1 MRKRE
6 IELNEKQMRLYHQ
19 LEAQANKI
27 FNFKTHIQ
35 GKRGTER
42 YRGGVRPFLRFCA
55 AKFGL
60 RNIRNI
66 SDKHIAA
73 FIEYS
78 REANVA
84 VSTLKTDLSAIR
96 KLHEMIPNSR
106 YRLSENHELNY
117 TDQRKTRGVDRAW
130 RDSEVK
136 HAVNLAHQM
145 NRYDVKWSIQLARN
159 CGLRIEEVTAL
170 TKTQLRNALQKGY
183 LELRTTKGGIPRDV
197 PVSPE
202 ARNVFREILAHAT
215 QEKIFIRH
223 GKQHHQA
230 FKSIQNWIYNHREYF
245 QESYQR
251 DEGYIRD
258 LRIDEERAD
267 LTFHGLRHAYAR
279 EQYEQRIGSG
289 MSPSQA
295 RKEVAGLLGH
305 GRDDVTRIYLG
316 K

>member
-6 IELNEKQMRLYHQ
+6 IELNEKQTRLYQQ
-19 LEAQANKI
+19 LEAQANKVLS
-27 FNFKTHIQ
+27 FKKHHQ

-42 YRGGVRPFLRFCA
+42 YRAGVRPFLQFCA
-55 AKFGL
+55 YQFGL
-60 RNIRNI
+60 RNVRNI
-66 SDKHIAA
+66 SDKHITAY
-73 FIEYS
+73 IEYS

-145 NRYDVKWSIQLARN
+145 NRYDVKWSIQLARTM
-159 CGLRIEEVTAL
+159 GLRIEEATAL
-170 TKTQLRNALQKGY
+170 TKTQLRNALEKGY
-183 LELRTTKGGIPRDV
+183 LELRITKGGIQRDV
-197 PVSPE
+197 PVSSE
-202 ARNVFREILAHAT
+202 ARKVFREILAHAT

-245 QESYQR
+245 QEQYSR

-258 LRIDEERAD
+258 LKIDEERPD

-279 EQYEQRIGSG
+279 EQYQMRIDVG
-289 MSPSQA
+289 MKPLEA
-295 RKEVAGLLGH
+295 RQEVAELLGH